1 MMKSEI
7 ELIHQYA
14 EKKRNGVSYSNIRK
28 ELYIMG
34 IEKSAVDL
42 LIKQI
47 DEQILAR
54 DINSTTGLIRLEY
67 RNLAWALILI
77 SIGSFAI
84 FFYHYIFV
92 SIIMFI
98 PANGIIAGVTIL
110 FMMRGARNK
119 RKKIFHVSRGRY
131 GRRK

>member
-7 ELIHQYA
+7 ELIHHYA
-14 EKKRNGVSYSNIRK
+14 EKKRNGFSYNDTRK
-28 ELYIMG
+28 ELYNKG
-34 IEKSAVDL
+34 FDKSAVDL

-47 DEQILAR
+47 DEQILAS
-54 DINSTTGLIRLEY
+54 DINATTDLIRLEY

-110 FMMRGARNK
+110 FMMRGECNK
-119 RKKIFHVSRGRY
+119 RKKIFQDSRGRF
-131 GRRK
+131 GRR